1 MLPLLRGDGARIR
14 QTPPLRTVRCR
25 PVWTGRGYT
34 LGYTYRIGDHMAG
47 KPRRDAGSG
56 GLYQDAR
63 GLWTAVIELPER
75 DGKRRR
81 KVIRRAKKAD
91 AQVALREA
99 RKELDRAGDLATST
113 PTLETWMQTWLTVR
127 AKKLKP
133 RTLTTYRTYVD
144 RHIVPELGRFRL
156 DKLTPAHVRR
166 LHQRFEDRG
175 LSSTSALQAHRILAK
190 ALTDAEREGKVS
202 RNVATLLDA
211 PSKAVS
217 KRDAL
222 TANEARALLLSVAGD
237 PVQAAHWSVALLAG
251 LRQGERL
258 GLTRECIDLDRRF
271 LTVSWQVQRLAWEH
285 GCGDTPCGRQRAG
298 YCPQRHVNIP
308 AGQEAKQVAGLWMT
322 RPKTKAGWRQVPI
335 ERGLGEV
342 LSLYLDTHEPGPEG
356 LIFTEN
362 GKPVDPKHDYET
374 WRSALEAAG
383 LPPVV
388 LHSARHTTATVLY
401 ELGVPE
407 QTRVQILGHSSA
419 TTTAQ
424 YTHVADPL
432 MHDAMGRLGAAL
444 DHRTIGA

>member
-1 MLPLLRGDGARIR
+1 
-14 QTPPLRTVRCR
+14 
-25 PVWTGRGYT
+25 
-34 LGYTYRIGDHMAG
+34 MAG
-47 KPRRDAGSG
+47 KTRRDAGSG

-113 PTLETWMQTWLTVR
+113 PTLETWMQSWLGVR
-127 AKKLKP
+127 SKKLKP

-144 RHIVPELGRFRL
+144 RHIVPELGRYRL

-190 ALTDAEREGKVS
+190 ALTDAEREGKVG

-217 KRDAL
+217 KRTAL
-222 TANEARALLLSVAGD
+222 TANEARALLLSVASD

-258 GLTRECIDLDRRF
+258 GLTRECIDLERGF
-271 LTVSWQVQRLAWEH
+271 LTVSWQVQRLAWQH
-285 GCGDTPCGRQRAG
+285 GCGDKTATGWPCGKQRAG
-298 YCPQRHVNIP
+298 YCPQRHVEIP

-335 ERGLGEV
+335 APLLAEV
-342 LSLYLDTHEPGPEG
+342 LTRYLADREPGMEG
-356 LIFTEN
+356 LVFTEN
-362 GKPVDPKHDYET
+362 GKPIDPKHDYNSWKADVKAE
-374 WRSALEAAG
+374 G

-388 LHSARHTTATVLY
+388 LHSARHTTATILY
-401 ELGVPE
+401 ELGVPA

-419 TTTAQ
+419 TTTAE

-432 MHDAMGRLGAAL
+432 MHDAMGRLGTVL
-444 DHRTIGA
+444 DHRLIEP

>member
-1 MLPLLRGDGARIR
+1 MAP
-14 QTPPLRTVRCR
+14 
-25 PVWTGRGYT
+25 TG
-34 LGYTYRIGDHMAG
+34 
-47 KPRRDAGSG
+47 KRRDSGSG

-63 GLWTAVIELPER
+63 GLWTAAIELPER

-91 AQVALREA
+91 ALVALREA
-99 RKELDRAGDLATST
+99 RRELDRAGDLATST
-113 PTLETWMQTWLTVR
+113 PTVEAWMTSWLAMR

-133 RTLTTYRTYVD
+133 RTLSTYRTYITK
-144 RHIVPELGRFRL
+144 HIVPELGRYQL

-166 LHQRFEDRG
+166 LHARFEDRG

-190 ALTDAEREGKVS
+190 ALTDAEREGRVG

-211 PSKAVS
+211 PSKAVA

-258 GLTRECIDLDRRF
+258 GLTREAIDLERGF
-271 LTVSWQVQRLAWEH
+271 LTVSWQVQRLGWEH
-285 GCGDTPCGRQRAG
+285 GCGEASLPGWPCGKKRAG
-298 YCPQRHVNIP
+298 YCPQRHVTIP
-308 AGQEAKQVAGLWMT
+308 DGQEAKHVNGLWMT

-335 ERGLGEV
+335 APVLHEV
-342 LSLYLDTHEPGPEG
+342 LVRYLAEHQPGPEG
-356 LIFTEN
+356 LVFAEG
-362 GKPVDPKHDYET
+362 GKPVDPKRDYESWT
-374 WRSALEAAG
+374 AALKEAG

-388 LHSARHTTATVLY
+388 LHSARHTTATLLY

-407 QTRVQILGHSSA
+407 RTRVQILGHSSA
-419 TTTAQ
+419 TTTAG
-424 YTHVADPL
+424 YTHVSDPL
-432 MHDAMGRLGAAL
+432 MHDAMGRLGALL
-444 DHRTIGA
+444 DPRQIQA